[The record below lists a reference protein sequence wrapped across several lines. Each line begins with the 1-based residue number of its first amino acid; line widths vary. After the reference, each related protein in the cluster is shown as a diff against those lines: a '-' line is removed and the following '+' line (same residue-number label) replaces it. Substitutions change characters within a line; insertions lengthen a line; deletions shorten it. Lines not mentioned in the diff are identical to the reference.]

1 MAGKVRN
8 PSAGQVVLGID
19 PGLARMGFGVVTQ
32 MGHQM
37 RAGDYGTLTTPA
49 GGTLESRLVLLF
61 ERLQGLLAKVKPQ
74 AVAVEELFFSKN
86 AKTAIAVGQA
96 RGVAL
101 LACGLAKVPVF
112 EYRPMEVKQ
121 AVAGYGGADKAQVQ
135 KMVKILLGLD
145 EVPKPDDT
153 ADALAIAIAHAQ
165 SSGTALSQAVKRM
178 SRDKNLA
185 PNLWKGLGKVQ

>member
-1 MAGKVRN
+1 
-8 PSAGQVVLGID
+8 
-19 PGLARMGFGVVTQ
+19 MGFGVVVQ
-32 MGHQM
+32 QGHQF
-37 RAGDYGTLTTPA
+37 RAGEYGTLTTPA
-49 GGTLESRLVLLF
+49 GETLESRLVLLF
-61 ERLQGLLAKVKPQ
+61 ESLQALLGKVKPQ
-74 AVAVEELFFSKN
+74 AVAMEELFFAKN

-135 KMVKILLGLD
+135 KMVKILLGLN

-178 SRDKNLA
+178 SRDKSLS
-185 PNLWKGLGKVQ
+185 PNPWKGPGKVQ

>member
-1 MAGKVRN
+1 MGYGA
-8 PSAGQVVLGID
+8 VVQ
-19 PGLARMGFGVVTQ
+19 R
-32 MGHQM
+32 GHQM
-37 RAGDYGTLTTPA
+37 KAGTYGTLTTPA

-61 ERLQGLLAKVKPQ
+61 GRLQELLGKVKPQ
-74 AVAVEELFFSKN
+74 AVAMEELFFSKN
-86 AKTAIAVGQA
+86 VKTALAVGQA

-135 KMVKILLGLD
+135 RMVKILLGLQ

-178 SRDKNLA
+178 SRDKNLSPA
-185 PNLWKGLGKVQ
+185 LWKGSGKVQ

>member
-1 MAGKVRN
+1 MAGKVQN
-8 PSAGQVVLGID
+8 PGKGQVTLGID
-19 PGLARMGFGVVTQ
+19 PGLARMGFGVVVQ
-32 MGHQM
+32 SGHQM
-37 RAGDYGTLTTPA
+37 KAGDYGTLTTPA
-49 GGTLESRLVLLF
+49 GGTLESRLVTLF
-61 ERLQGLLAKVKPQ
+61 ERLQVLLRKVKPQ
-74 AVAVEELFFSKN
+74 AVAMEELFFSKN

-101 LACGLAKVPVF
+101 LACGLAGVPVF

-135 KMVKILLGLD
+135 KMVKILLGLS
-145 EVPKPDDT
+145 EIPKPDDT

-178 SRDKNLA
+178 SRDKSLS
-185 PNLWKGLGKVQ
+185 PTLWKGLGKVQ

>member
-1 MAGKVRN
+1 
-8 PSAGQVVLGID
+8 
-19 PGLARMGFGVVTQ
+19 MGFGVVVQ
-32 MGHQM
+32 SGHQM
-37 RAGDYGTLTTPA
+37 KAGDYGTLTTLA
-49 GGTLESRLVLLF
+49 GGTLESRLVTLF
-61 ERLQGLLAKVKPQ
+61 ERLQVLLKKVRPQ
-74 AVAVEELFFSKN
+74 AVAMEELFFSKN

-101 LACGLAKVPVF
+101 LACGLAGVPVF

-135 KMVKILLGLD
+135 KMVKILLGLN
-145 EVPKPDDT
+145 EIPKPDDT

-178 SRDKNLA
+178 SRDKSLS
-185 PNLWKGLGKVQ
+185 PTLWKGLGKVQ